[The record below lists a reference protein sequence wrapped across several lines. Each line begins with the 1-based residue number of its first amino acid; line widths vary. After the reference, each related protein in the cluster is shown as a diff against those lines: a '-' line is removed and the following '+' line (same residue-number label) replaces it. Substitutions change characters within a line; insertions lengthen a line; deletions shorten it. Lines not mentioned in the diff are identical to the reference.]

1 MLGRGRQLKDQMII
15 AQKSRE
21 KKMIPLTLKSWKK
34 LLILIFQMLTTSSRM
49 LMIEILKVY
58 AHLDNDNTET

>member
-1 MLGRGRQLKDQMII
+1 MII

-21 KKMIPLTLKSWKK
+21 KEMIPLTLKSWKK

-58 AHLDNDNTET
+58 AHWDKDNTEI